1 MSIEQLTGAWR
12 LRAFEFTDADGG
24 LFYPLGENPGGTLVV
39 TPDGHVV
46 FSFCAGGRASF
57 ASDDVF
63 LGTDEERA
71 AAATGYVSFG
81 GPGEVS
87 HDAITVQVEYSL
99 FPNWV
104 GSTQTRLYELDGDQL
119 TLGTAGPRLFGGVE
133 RTARAVLER
142 SAG

>member
-1 MSIEQLTGAWR
+1 MSVEQLAGAWR
-12 LRAFEFTDADGG
+12 LRSFEFTDGDGN
-24 LFYPLGENPGGTLVV
+24 LFHPLGEAPGGALVV
-39 TPDGHVV
+39 TPGGHVV

-57 ASDDVF
+57 ATDDVF

-87 HDAITVQVEYSL
+87 ADAISVQVEYSL

-104 GSTQTRLYELDGDQL
+104 GGTQIRLYELDGDRL
-119 TLGTAGPRLFGGVE
+119 ILRTAAPRNFGGVE
-133 RTARAVLER
+133 RSARAALER
-142 SAG
+142 A